1 MIAIVTI
8 LVAISLIVAPAII
21 NTINDKSG
29 KQKEAYLN
37 NIYIAAENYMLNEDG
52 AKDDLIKS
60 KRYFITLD
68 DLIRNNYIGSDVL
81 NTTYFKIN
89 SSTKVSVIVNNDG
102 TWRYEFPSS
111 GFDGPAEIVFSVDA
125 GTINS
130 NGWAK
135 NDFNVTVVG
144 NNILNYVYCTGSTNC
159 IPDITKKLEITK

>member
-1 MIAIVTI
+1 MKNRGFTLIEMIAIVTI

-111 GFDGPAEIVFSVDA
+111 
-125 GTINS
+125 
-130 NGWAK
+130 
-135 NDFNVTVVG
+135 
-144 NNILNYVYCTGSTNC
+144 
-159 IPDITKKLEITK
+159 